1 MLKVMFRERHT
12 SPEENETAG
21 FIAGSTTE
29 RAQLASGGQPL
40 AVRGLGGERV
50 PVRSQPGDWQLSP
63 ASPPVFP
70 QETEQLLGLPVSLQ
84 GTAELQAAWEFV

>member
-21 FIAGSTTE
+21 FIAGSATE
-29 RAQLASGGQPL
+29 RAQPL
-40 AVRGLGGERV
+40 PEANLSPARGLGGERV
-50 PVRSQPGDWQLSP
+50 PVRSRPGDWQLSP

-70 QETEQLLGLPVSLQ
+70 QETEQLLGLPVFLQ

>member
-1 MLKVMFRERHT
+1 MRQQASSLALPQ
-12 SPEENETAG
+12 SGLNWLPEAN
-21 FIAGSTTE
+21 
-29 RAQLASGGQPL
+29 LLP
-40 AVRGLGGERV
+40 VRGLGGERV